1 MGTIWNREPALVIAV
16 VAAVVQVLVAFGVE
30 LTVEQQTAIS
40 VLTLAV
46 VGFVVRSKVT
56 PTV

>member
-1 MGTIWNREPALVIAV
+1 MGTIWNREPALAIAV
-16 VAAVVQVLVAFGVE
+16 VAAVVQVLVAFGVD

-56 PTV
+56 PT